1 MLVQHDRFEIGQNGC
16 VAYFV
21 FAEKIVKNISCAK
34 STKKHKAHLKIQEKG
49 GIIDI
54 IYFFITSEWRWGRN
68 QGIIVKRRC
77 FTNDRKMDGNKIKL

>member
-1 MLVQHDRFEIGQNGC
+1 MQKAQKRHGARLKNW
-16 VAYFV
+16 
-21 FAEKIVKNISCAK
+21 EKS
-34 STKKHKAHLKIQEKG
+34 

-77 FTNDRKMDGNKIKL
+77 FTDE